1 MLYSLY
7 QHFNT
12 SALTSSVDT
21 LKTSRIIS
29 TYIAGT
35 HDHHSGEQ
43 TDDTL
48 PANTL
53 NAKGVLYLEMPTL
66 ILGKAKV
73 QAVSNAG
80 SIYKYFN
87 GNLAFWDTF
96 PKDALE
102 FFEDP
107 RIVDDMERCQHLPIS
122 PDPETEKFNK
132 HFTTKENMTCGGEIT
147 LSGRF
152 YQNALKQVTAVVQ
165 TLSDPEY
172 GESDHGPWLPYD
184 LTFGDSWIINRP
196 QRVAGREPDVVLKL
210 QIDGEQVLRL
220 VGELKFCGTVDLEA
234 MIHEALI
241 DEGTNFVGNLGQ
253 IVDYML
259 SHRLKYGFISNYE
272 STTILWLDYNTDKQ
286 GVKQACVYFSPS
298 IKHSDDGNSGKVKV
312 SLRMAL
318 FYLIHMTNSDE
329 EQAWKIDE
337 TYRKSTKFWIVPR
350 VPTKR
355 ELLPSR
361 SQTGSAAPNRQAPFR
376 TPLNTRAAPYNFS
389 RNTAGTPPRSA
400 FRNSILDGNNGSSSP
415 PFEPDTPSG
424 PPRQRS

>member
-7 QHFNT
+7 QHFNI

-21 LKTSRIIS
+21 LKMSRIIS

-53 NAKGVLYLEMPTL
+53 NAKGVLYLEMPT
-66 ILGKAKV
+66 
-73 QAVSNAG
+73 NAG

-96 PKDALE
+96 PKDVLE

-241 DEGTNFVGNLGQ
+241 DEGTNFVGILGQ

-259 SHRLKYGFISNYE
+259 SHRLKQTE
-272 STTILWLDYNTDKQ
+272 
-286 GVKQACVYFSPS
+286 
-298 IKHSDDGNSGKVKV
+298 GKPENG
-312 SLRMAL
+312 AIH
-318 FYLIHMTNSDE
+318 LIHMTNSDE